1 MDIALT
7 SFIVFF
13 KKEFLQR
20 EYNESSVLAQVEL
33 KEVLS
38 RSVSNKGSALETLV
52 FGDFIFLKIHF
63 NSFSVL
69 EKDKA
74 HPPIEATLTYLLIEI
89 ILFAYIKFIK
99 LICFQVELFS
109 KHRTCWIS
117 NGFELT

>member
-52 FGDFIFLKIHF
+52 FGDFIFLKINF

-69 EKDKA
+69 EKTK
-74 HPPIEATLTYLLIEI
+74 HTLPLLIEI